1 MSVRKSVVIR
11 LFEKCE
17 AVVIRTIDY
26 GETNKIVTFFTREW
40 GKVAAMARGA
50 KKPSSRLSAVTQPFT
65 YGHYLIRR
73 SRGVGVLHQ
82 GEIIDSMRTIRE
94 DIFTAAYASYIV
106 ELTDKITEEQKRNP
120 YLFELLLQTLQYM
133 NEGRD
138 LEILTCIYEVKMLSV
153 MGIPPTLDRCAI
165 CSRTEGN
172 FSFSVKEAGFLCH
185 RCESADPHRIPLS
198 AAAVRLLRLFYY
210 IDISRLGTISVKEKT
225 KRELRTAISSYYD
238 EYSGLSLKT
247 KRFLSQIDEL
257 KEISSSGQ
265 NMGNHNKNNEKTS
278 DH

>member
-1 MSVRKSVVIR
+1 MR

-17 AVVIRTIDY
+17 AIVIRATDY

-50 KKPSSRLSAVTQPFT
+50 KKPSSRLSAVTQLFT
-65 YGHYLIRR
+65 YGYYLIQR

-82 GEIIDSMRTIRE
+82 GDIIDSMRATRE

-106 ELTDKITEEQKRNP
+106 ELTDKITEEQQRNP

-138 LEILTCIYEVKMLSV
+138 LEILTRIYETKMLSV
-153 MGIPPTLDRCAI
+153 MGVPPKLDY
-165 CSRTEGN
+165 CSVCGRTEGK
-172 FSFSVKEAGFLCH
+172 FSFSIKEAGFLCH
-185 RCESADPHRIPLS
+185 RCEQYDPHRIPLS

-210 IDISRLGTISVKEKT
+210 MDLSRLGAISVKEET
-225 KRELRTAISSYYD
+225 KKELRAVLSSYYD

-247 KRFLSQIDEL
+247 KRFLMQIDEL
-257 KEISSSGQ
+257 KMVSSSRKHQ
-265 NMGNHNKNNEKTS
+265 AESESGNG
-278 DH
+278 